1 MPAVVRGVLA
11 AIKWQYYVAAK
22 VHGYTLVRAEGK
34 AEAWQVVATV
44 VERDGYKLA
53 QRPLVF
59 AATHATGSWFWPIE
73 SYTLLENGRFEA
85 RLGPIIK

>member
-1 MPAVVRGVLA
+1 MSAVVRGVVA

-22 VHGYTLVRAEGK
+22 IHGYTLVRAAGK
-34 AEAWQVVATV
+34 AEAWTMVATV

-59 AATHATGSWFWPIE
+59 AAVHKTGSWFWPIE
-73 SYTLLENGRFEA
+73 SYTLHENGRFEA
-85 RLGPIIK
+85 RLGPLIK